1 MVGMNRYFLY
11 LMLLNMFTNIIIF
24 VPKILI
30 SYRFDGVIMSII
42 IAIFISMGL
51 IYLNTKVYAR
61 FLGRGLPEIIDNK
74 LKKPFKISLFV
85 GFSTF
90 WFSAG
95 LLSLLGFID
104 ILHRFINPELSKVW
118 LMAIFVA
125 VICFVI
131 QFPTQ
136 KVMYL
141 LEIVLL
147 INVPLIGFIF
157 FKALVSDYLSW
168 NSIFEIGTHFFTPPK
183 MVPIAVATYAFS
195 GYANIIIF
203 NRLFKEKIKSIN
215 LVFIF
220 GLAVMNLFTTVF
232 IPIGIHGADG
242 VHEYM
247 YPWIMTSDSLRM
259 VYSPIERALFIFLML
274 YVSITLLSVSVHWH
288 VAYELIKG
296 SYSQNASKKKNWL
309 VLVIFISLSLLIVS
323 RIDLISPEKIIIFW
337 LTTRFF
343 FEIVGVLGFFFI
355 LRRRRF

>member
-11 LMLLNMFTNIIIF
+11 LILLNMLTNIIIF

-30 SYRFDGVIMSII
+30 KYRYDGAIMSII
-42 IAIFISMGL
+42 IAIFIGL
-51 IYLNTKVYAR
+51 ALMYLDTKVFAR
-61 FLGRGLPEIIDNK
+61 FAGRGLPEIIDNK
-74 LKKPFKISLFV
+74 MKKPYKISLLV
-85 GFSTF
+85 GFSLF
-90 WFSAG
+90 WFTAG

-104 ILHRFINPELSKVW
+104 ILHRFINPELSKFW
-118 LMAIFVA
+118 LMAIFLA

-131 QFPTQ
+131 QLPTQ

-157 FKALVSDYLSW
+157 YKAVFSDYLSW
-168 NSIFEIGTHFFTPPK
+168 DSIFEVGTHFFTLPK
-183 MVPIAVATYAFS
+183 LKPIAVATYAFS

-215 LVFIF
+215 LVII
-220 GLAVMNLFTTVF
+220 LVLSILNLFTTVF
-232 IPIGIHGADG
+232 IPIGMHGVDG
-242 VHEYM
+242 VHEYL
-247 YPWIMTSDSLRM
+247 YPWIMTSDSLRL

-296 SYSQNASKKKNWL
+296 SYSQNSSKKQNWL
-309 VLVIFISLSLLIVS
+309 VLAIFFSVS
-323 RIDLISPEKIIIFW
+323 IFAVLRIDLIHPEKVVMFW
-337 LTTRFF
+337 LIARFL
-343 FEIVGVLGFFFI
+343 FEIVGVLGFFFF
-355 LRRRRF
+355 LRRGRL